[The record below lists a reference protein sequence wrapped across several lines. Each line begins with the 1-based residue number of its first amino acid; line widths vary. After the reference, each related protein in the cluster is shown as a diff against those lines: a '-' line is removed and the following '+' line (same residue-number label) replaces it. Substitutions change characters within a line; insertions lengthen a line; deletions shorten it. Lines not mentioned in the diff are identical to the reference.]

1 MRILII
7 GSGGREHALTWALAR
22 STHAAE
28 LYIAPGNPG
37 TSLLGINVDIA
48 VGDID
53 TLLRF
58 AQEHQIDLTVVGPEQ
73 PLVDGIVDAFQAEGL
88 AIVGPTAAAAQLE
101 GSKAFSKAFMAKHG
115 IPTAAYA
122 TFGRDQ
128 HDEAMAY
135 IAEQGAP
142 IVVKASGLAA
152 GKGAVVC
159 TAVDDAQATASG
171 MLRGDAFGAAG
182 EHIVVEAFMEG
193 EEASLFAL
201 CDGTDYV
208 LLAPAQD
215 HKRVGEGDTGLN
227 TGGMGAYAP
236 APVMTPG
243 LIDEACRTIVEPTLA
258 GMRAEGSPYT
268 GILYVG
274 LMITSEGPKV
284 VEYNCRF
291 GDPETQVVLPLL
303 KDDLIDLFFKLTQG
317 QLRDVTLTPTEGAA
331 ACVVLASGGYPA
343 AYEKGKTITGDVDS
357 VSDEVMVFQAGT
369 KQHNGHLV
377 TAGGRVLAVSA
388 IGGDIPAAL
397 DRAYGRLGEISFGDA
412 YYRRDIGWRA
422 IERLNTAD
430 R

>member
-7 GSGGREHALTWALAR
+7 GGGGREHALTWALAR

-37 TSLLGINVDIA
+37 TSLLGLNVDIA
-48 VGDID
+48 VGDTE

-101 GSKAFSKAFMAKHG
+101 GSKAFSKAFMAKHS

-128 HDEAMAY
+128 HDEALAY

-159 TAVDDAQATASG
+159 MTVAEAQATASD
-171 MLRGDAFGAAG
+171 MLRGAAFGAAG

-236 APVMTPG
+236 APVMTPA

-258 GMRAEGSPYT
+258 GMRAEGMPYT
-268 GILYVG
+268 GVLYVG
-274 LMITSEGPKV
+274 LMITNEGPKV

-303 KDDLIDLFFKLTQG
+303 KDDLIDIFLKLTQG

-343 AYEKGKTITGDVDS
+343 AYQKGKVITGDVDS
-357 VSDEVMVFQAGT
+357 VSDEVVVFQAGT

-388 IGGDIPAAL
+388 TGDDIQAAL
-397 DRAYGRLGEISFGDA
+397 DRAYDRLGEISFPDA

-422 IERLNTAD
+422 IERLKTAD
-430 R
+430 